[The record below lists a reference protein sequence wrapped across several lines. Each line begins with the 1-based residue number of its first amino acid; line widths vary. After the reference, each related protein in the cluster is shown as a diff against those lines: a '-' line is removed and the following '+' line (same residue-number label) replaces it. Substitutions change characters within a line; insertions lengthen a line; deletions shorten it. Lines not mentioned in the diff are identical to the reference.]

1 MNLKKG
7 DKVQIIKGKDRGK
20 SGKIVRALPAWTR
33 GRREAGPARSM
44 VVVEGLN
51 LKKKT
56 VRPKK
61 QGETGEIISVPW
73 PVRVENVMLICHSCN
88 RPTRLGYRKTDS
100 GKIRYCRKCQAPN

>member
-20 SGKIVRALPAWTR
+20 SGKIVRAL
-33 GRREAGPARSM
+33 PARSM

-73 PVRVENVMLICHSCN
+73 PIAAENVMFVCRSCN
-88 RPTRLGYRKTDS
+88 KPTRVGYRKTDS
-100 GKIRYCRKCQAPN
+100 GKIRYCRKCQAPS